1 MYNLEEN
8 LAIIESSNSF
18 ADLNI
23 DVLPKAHKE
32 DYYFVSYSHKDYKQV
47 LKDILLLETYGINIW
62 YDDEMHI
69 GENWKEVAELYI
81 SKYHC
86 KGIIFYLSEN
96 SIASKACNEEIEY
109 VLKKNKSFFI
119 FAICLN

>member
-1 MYNLEEN
+1 MLSLQEKIDLILN
-8 LAIIESSNSF
+8 SNS
-18 ADLNI
+18 LN
-23 DVLPKAHKE
+23 DVPREALPSSHKE
-32 DYYFVSYSHKDYKQV
+32 DYYFVSYSHKDYKKV

-96 SIASKACNEEIEY
+96 SW
-109 VLKKNKSFFI
+109 
-119 FAICLN
+119 